1 MNDAYEVNLW
11 DIYPTCQIAGIGED
25 NTIIVDGARG
35 ANVRWK
41 SFASVHVRR
50 RWSWTRLFVRL
61 LLHTAS
67 IALMIGAIMVWIAHW
82 IVKKE
87 NDAAKVFP
95 SLVQGGVVGDLV
107 DDVVKFVQGGV
118 LKFVKAVVQIVVD
131 PKVIKGWGIVFILYS
146 IPMILFAPKLIRVL
160 YGGKLWNTQPWLFGF
175 EGYLPIEQIE
185 VLIFGDRKG
194 RLRWHPFGSPLSRHE
209 VDNEYE
215 NGHCDPVDPTT
226 DVEIRALVEKTKK
239 STMGDQKVCRIVY
252 LIDYELILRIK
263 LTLWL

>member
-1 MNDAYEVNLW
+1 MNDAYGVNLW

-50 RWSWTRLFVRL
+50 RWSWTRLIMRL
-61 LLHTAS
+61 LLHTSS
-67 IALMIGAIMVWIAHW
+67 IALMIGAIIVWIAHR
-82 IVKKE
+82 IVEKE
-87 NDAAKVFP
+87 NYAASFL
-95 SLVQGGVVGDLV
+95 SGVPGLQNEALD
-107 DDVVKFVQGGV
+107 
-118 LKFVKAVVQIVVD
+118 FVKAVVRVIVD
-131 PKVIKGWGIVFILYS
+131 PSVIKVWGSVCISYS
-146 IPMILFAPKLIRVL
+146 MPMLFFAPKLIRVL

-215 NGHCDPVDPTT
+215 NGHCNPVDPTM
-226 DVEIRALVEKTKK
+226 DVEIRALVEKAKK

>member
-61 LLHTAS
+61 LLHTAA
-67 IALMIGAIMVWIAHW
+67 IAFMIGAIMVWIAHW

-87 NDAAKVFP
+87 NDAADVFP
-95 SLVQGGVVGDLV
+95 LEIAHETI
-107 DDVVKFVQGGV
+107 
-118 LKFVKAVVQIVVD
+118 LKFVSAVVRIVVD
-131 PKVIKGWGIVFILYS
+131 PKVIKGWGIVFIIYS
-146 IPMILFAPKLIRVL
+146 IPMLLFAPKLIRVL

-252 LIDYELILRIK
+252 LID
-263 LTLWL
+263 